1 MIKLENLT
9 KYFDLKDGQRH
20 YLFDNINFTFP
31 EDCSI
36 GLLGANGAG
45 KSTLLR
51 ILCGIVTLDHGKVI
65 TDKLLSWPVGLS
77 GGLQA
82 KLSARDNAKF
92 VCRVYGLWGEAMRER
107 VSFIEEFAAIGKYF
121 DQQIGSFSSGMR
133 SRVAFA
139 LSIAFD
145 FDYYLFDEIT
155 AVGDAAFKKKIAA
168 FYDEKLK
175 TSKFLMVSHNM
186 NEIEKWCDKV
196 VIVENK
202 QLTTYDDVSEG
213 IKVYQGL
220 GK

>member
-9 KYFDLKDGQRH
+9 KSFELKNGDRH
-20 YLFDNINFTFP
+20 YLFDGIDFTFP
-31 EDCSI
+31 QDCSI

-51 ILCGIVTLDHGKVI
+51 MLCGIIKPDDGKII
-65 TDKLLSWPVGLS
+65 TNKLLSWPVGLS

-107 VSFIEEFAAIGKYF
+107 VAFVEEFAAIGKYF

-139 LSIAFD
+139 ISIAFD

-175 TSKFLMVSHNM
+175 TSKFIMVSHDM
-186 NEIEKWCDKV
+186 KEIAKWCDKV

-202 QLTTYDDVSEG
+202 QLTVYDDVKEG
-213 IKVYQGL
+213 IQVYQGL